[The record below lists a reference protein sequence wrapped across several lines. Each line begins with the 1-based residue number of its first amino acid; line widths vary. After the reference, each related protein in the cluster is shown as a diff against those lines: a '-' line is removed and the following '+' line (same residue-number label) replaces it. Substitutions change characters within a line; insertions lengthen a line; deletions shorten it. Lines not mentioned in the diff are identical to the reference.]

1 MPLAGWIF
9 LVLIIATLGL
19 DGYAIRKVFAS
30 PFYEPGQRWAQ
41 VVLVVLV
48 PLGGAWLVLYLC
60 RENIPLFQNPPVDHV
75 KDIDPTCS
83 DITYDGG
90 DD

>member
-1 MPLAGWIF
+1 MSSAGWLF
-9 LVLIIATLGL
+9 LALVAATLGL
-19 DGYAIRKVFAS
+19 DAYAIRKVLAS

-41 VVLVVLV
+41 AVMILLV
-48 PLGGAWLVLYLC
+48 PLGGAWFALYLS
-60 RENIPLFQNPPVDHV
+60 RDVVPLFQSPPVDHV

-83 DITYDGG
+83 DIAYHGG